1 MQYFTMVYGMINR
14 TDGMLQLAP
23 AGHPPAIHVPY
34 NDITVELDSPS
45 FPVALMPGVEFDPET
60 SPFKSGDR
68 LFLYS
73 DGIPECF
80 NRDMEA
86 YSQERLLARLESWRE

>member
-1 MQYFTMVYGMINR
+1 
-14 TDGMLQLAP
+14 
-23 AGHPPAIHVPY
+23 
-34 NDITVELDSPS
+34 
-45 FPVALMPGVEFDPET
+45 MPGVEFDLET

-80 NRDMEA
+80 NPDMEA
-86 YSQERLLARLESWRE
+86 YSQDRLLARLESWRELPLPELLDHLEKDLRTWHGQDDFSDDLTLMAIEME